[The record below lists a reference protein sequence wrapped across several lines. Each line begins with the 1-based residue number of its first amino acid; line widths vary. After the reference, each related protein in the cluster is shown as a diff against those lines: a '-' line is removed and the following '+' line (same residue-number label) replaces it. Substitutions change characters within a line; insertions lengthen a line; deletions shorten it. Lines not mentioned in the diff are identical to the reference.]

1 MLPFYSLVFAMLGG
15 AQAPDGSRLHVR
27 LTTPVGS
34 FASRPGA
41 RVDATLIAP
50 INAPRGAVVFPAGS
64 ALHGEVKSVRRVG
77 LGLVH
82 ETASLELEFRS
93 IAAPGGQDSPLPA
106 RLIAVDTGR
115 EEVTP
120 AGTIRE
126 VRTTASVG
134 NRAAHY
140 IRDALLWETHAQLA
154 IWAVNSLVMQIPEP
168 EIYLP
173 AGTELTLT
181 LTGPLHAAP
190 GSLTK
195 GASATQAGPPASSP
209 KIFTW
214 EERAALDPIVTSL
227 PNRALASSGRPS
239 DIVNLAIIGSRGE
252 LAAAL
257 RAAGWT
263 EARPAT
269 LRSHMSVA
277 YAVVKGRGFPDAPM
291 SDLFLDDA
299 PPDTAWEKG
308 FNDFSKRHHIRLWRQ
323 GETSDGLEI
332 WGGAAT
338 RDVDYGFLRPGRLVT
353 HEVARQVDRER
364 NKVLEDLAFASC
376 VDAAGLWERPGAP
389 RLLKNAT
396 GDVMETDGR
405 LAVVRLNRCDEPGG
419 TLPPADPLPVHGGT
433 WEMILRREILNF
445 RSDILRHN
453 WFWRS
458 YEGVRYFVVACQRKP
473 APDPE
478 ATPVPTRVSR
488 LQPDWLTT
496 VVSLR

>member
-1 MLPFYSLVFAMLGG
+1 MPPFYSLVFIGMIGG
-15 AQAPDGSRLHVR
+15 AQAPDGSLLHIR

-34 FASRPGA
+34 FASRPGS
-41 RVDATLIAP
+41 RVDAMLIAP
-50 INAPRGAVVFPAGS
+50 INAPRGAVIFPAGS
-64 ALHGEVKSVRRVG
+64 TLRGEVKSVRRVG

-93 IAAPGGQDSPLPA
+93 IAAPGGEDAPLSA
-106 RLIAVDTGR
+106 RVIAVDIGR

-120 AGTIRE
+120 AGTIRG

-140 IRDALLWETHAQLA
+140 IRDALLWDTHAQLA

-173 AGTELTLT
+173 AGTELTLA
-181 LTGPLHAAP
+181 LTVPLHAAP

-195 GASATQAGPPASSP
+195 RESARSGHLAPTPR
-209 KIFTW
+209 KFTK
-214 EERAALDPIVTSL
+214 EERAALDPIISSL

-239 DIVNLAIIGSRGE
+239 DIVNLAIIGLREG

-269 LRSHMSVA
+269 LRSHISVA

-291 SDLFLDDA
+291 SELLLNDA
-299 PPDTAWEKG
+299 PADMAWEKG

-323 GETSDGLEI
+323 GETADGRDI

-338 RDVDYGFLRPGRLVT
+338 RDVDFGFLRPGGLVT
-353 HEVARQVDRER
+353 HEIARRVDRER
-364 NKVLEDLAFASC
+364 DKVVEDLAFTSC
-376 VDAAGLWERPGAP
+376 ADAADLWERPGAP
-389 RLLKNAT
+389 RVLKNAT

-405 LAVVRLNRCDEPGG
+405 LAVVRLNQCDK
-419 TLPPADPLPVHGGT
+419 PAGALAPVDPLPVHGNK
-433 WEMILRREILNF
+433 WNLILRRQILNF
-445 RSDILRHN
+445 RSDIVRHN
-453 WFWRS
+453 WVWRS
-458 YEGVRYFVVACQRKP
+458 YEGLRYLVVACQRKP

-478 ATPVPTRVSR
+478 AAPVPTRASR